1 MSKGNESLSV
11 RQQEE
16 GNTRYQTISRPVPHE
31 GVGRALRSAYHQP
44 ENKLPPELNDLL
56 GKLNQLPL

>member
-1 MSKGNESLSV
+1 M

-16 GNTRYQTISRPVPHE
+16 GNTRYQTVSRPVPHE

-44 ENKLPPELNDLL
+44 ENNLPPELGDLL